1 MNTLIGF
8 LLFGTVE
15 VFILLMFYKVV
26 GGIKEIKYWHG
37 LILCPILLLLNIF
50 QFPFVKQIT
59 SMMLF
64 LIYMMV
70 ISDKTLW
77 YKVKII
83 IASFLY
89 LLVVEMV
96 LCGILEVL
104 TPIDLTK
111 VSGISKFLFLLPIR
125 AVEIMG
131 IYLFY
136 RRKNMGWFWLGSLD
150 EIEEV
155 EEEKETE
162 DEE

>member
-26 GGIKEIKYWHG
+26 GGMKEIEYWHG
-37 LILCPILLLLNIF
+37 LILCPILLILNIF
-50 QFPFVKQIT
+50 QFPFVKQTT

-70 ISDKTLW
+70 VSDKTLW

-83 IASFLY
+83 VVSFLY
-89 LLVVEMV
+89 LLVVETV
-96 LCGILEVL
+96 VCVF
-104 TPIDLTK
+104 IDLFTNFNMNTDDLFWK
-111 VSGISKFLFLLPIR
+111 FVYTLPMRIS
-125 AVEIMG
+125 EIV
-131 IYLFY
+131 ILTLYSK
-136 RRKNMGWFWLGSLD
+136 RRNRRMGWFWYG
-150 EIEEV
+150 EVEEV
-155 EEEKETE
+155 KEEKETE